1 MTTAQDPRQ
10 LTTNRPSRTINCR
23 QGLRHAYTTLNTPG
37 HFLSL
42 RLDPAA
48 GPISRLASCYA
59 GEPATGDAC
68 LSLSLSPTPAL
79 AGARLMFTVALPPVA
94 QPGPVESSC

>member
-1 MTTAQDPRQ
+1 MP
-10 LTTNRPSRTINCR
+10 I
-23 QGLRHAYTTLNTPG
+23 TTLNTPG
-37 HFLSL
+37 HFLTL

-48 GPISRLASCYA
+48 VPISRLAGCYA
-59 GEPATGDAC
+59 CELASGDAC
-68 LSLSLSPTPAL
+68 LSPTPAL